1 MKNEAIN
8 LDENGEGCIG
18 GLEGRKEKGK
28 KHLYYNL
35 KRN

>member
-8 LDENGEGCIG
+8 LDKNGEGCIG
-18 GLEGRKEKGK
+18 RLEGRKEKGE
-28 KHLYYNL
+28 KHLYYSL